1 MIKSLRIYLHLR
13 ALAVSCVHKGVY
25 PSCADTSK
33 RLLELALCSVTRRRA
48 ADAAGDEVWFLFM
61 AAYCIVCIP
70 AQIPPFRWSAAL
82 GLKSLEN
89 CLKSSLVHS
98 LYNFSSL
105 LTGLVMPGMILKSI
119 YYLWKPLT

>member
-1 MIKSLRIYLHLR
+1 M
-13 ALAVSCVHKGVY
+13 
-25 PSCADTSK
+25 
-33 RLLELALCSVTRRRA
+33 
-48 ADAAGDEVWFLFM
+48 DAGGDEVWFLFR
-61 AAYCIVCIP
+61 AAYCAVCIP

-119 YYLWKPLT
+119 YYLWKLLT